1 MRLDVLTG
9 PINAFIVGLW
19 FLLTWNVI
27 VWLNQKRYANM
38 GRPYLIL
45 VNNVLWDRKL
55 TLHGAKKVC
64 AELQAKGLQAV
75 VGYDI
80 QGGN

>member
-1 MRLDVLTG
+1 M
-9 PINAFIVGLW
+9 PKPF
-19 FLLTWNVI
+19 
-27 VWLNQKRYANM
+27 
-38 GRPYLIL
+38 LIL

-55 TLHGAKKVC
+55 TLHGAKKVV
-64 AELQAKGLQAV
+64 AALQAKGLAAV